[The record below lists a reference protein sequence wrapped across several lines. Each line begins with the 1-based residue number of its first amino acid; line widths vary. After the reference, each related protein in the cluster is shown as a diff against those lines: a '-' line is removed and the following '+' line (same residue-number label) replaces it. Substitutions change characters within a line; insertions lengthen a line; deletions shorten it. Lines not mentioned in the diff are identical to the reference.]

1 MWKQLLEF
9 LRQKLKGENG
19 VRLVVFLGIAGLV
32 LILLSALPGSGG
44 GEAAPSQP
52 PDTQAYL
59 EELEDRLE

>member
-32 LILLSALPGSGG
+32 LILLS
-44 GEAAPSQP
+44 
-52 PDTQAYL
+52 
-59 EELEDRLE
+59 

>member
-32 LILLSALPGSGG
+32 LILLSGFLPDK
-44 GEAAPSQP
+44 AKPSSR
-52 PDTQAYL
+52 TETSRTKTTA
-59 EELEDRLE
+59 

>member
-32 LILLSALPGSGG
+32 LILLSGFLPDK
-44 GEAAPSQP
+44 AKPSSRAE
-52 PDTQAYL
+52 TSRTETTA
-59 EELEDRLE
+59 